1 MKLYFVRHGKTEW
14 NLEGRLQ
21 GAKGDSP
28 LLKESV
34 EQVRELGHYLS
45 DTHFD
50 LVFSSDLPRAKKTT
64 ELIMESQKPKA
75 KVTYTKT
82 LREWQLGKLEGQ
94 KISLIQAIY
103 PKEMDAFR
111 NNLANFRAKDFQAE
125 SVYKTTK
132 RVAEFVKTL
141 KDSDAKNVLIV
152 GHGANL
158 TASIRTLPLV
168 LNLVFFVK
176 QEVLTMLLSL
186 FSKPTISSTSLLNV
200 GMIRPIWM
208 NKTRLAKSS
217 TDFIRQ
223 AILIK
228 GRFLALKKPLKPTT
242 SRASLLLFPPS

>member
-28 LLKESV
+28 LLKESI

-75 KVTYTKT
+75 KVTYTKA

-94 KISLIQAIY
+94 KIALVQAIY

-111 NNLANFRAKDFQAE
+111 HNLANFRANDFQAE
-125 SVYKTTK
+125 SVYQTTK

-158 TASIRTLPLV
+158 TASIRTLLGFKPG
-168 LNLVFFVK
+168 
-176 QEVLTMLLSL
+176 LLRKAGGLDNASV
-186 FSKPTISSTSLLNV
+186 TILETN
-200 GMIRPIWM
+200 
-208 NKTRLAKSS
+208 
-217 TDFIRQ
+217 DFEH
-223 AILIK
+223 
-228 GRFLALKKPLKPTT
+228 FALKCWNDT
-242 SRASLLLFPPS
+242 SYMDEQNKIS

>member
-1 MKLYFVRHGKTEW
+1 
-14 NLEGRLQ
+14 
-21 GAKGDSP
+21 
-28 LLKESV
+28 
-34 EQVRELGHYLS
+34 
-45 DTHFD
+45 
-50 LVFSSDLPRAKKTT
+50 
-64 ELIMESQKPKA
+64 
-75 KVTYTKT
+75 
-82 LREWQLGKLEGQ
+82 
-94 KISLIQAIY
+94 
-103 PKEMDAFR
+103 MDAFR

-158 TASIRTLPLV
+158 TASIRTLLGFEPG
-168 LNLVFFVK
+168 
-176 QEVLTMLLSL
+176 LLRKAGGLDNASV
-186 FSKPTISSTSLLNV
+186 TILETNDFEHFTLKCWNDKS
-200 GMIRPIWM
+200 IWM

>member
-28 LLKESV
+28 LLKESI

-75 KVTYTKT
+75 KVTYTKA

-141 KDSDAKNVLIV
+141 KDSEAKNVLIV

-158 TASIRTLPLV
+158 TASIRTLLGFEPG
-168 LNLVFFVK
+168 
-176 QEVLTMLLSL
+176 LLRKAGGLDNASV
-186 FSKPTISSTSLLNV
+186 TILETNDFEHFTLKCWNDTSY
-200 GMIRPIWM
+200 MDEQ
-208 NKTRLAKSS
+208 NKIS
-217 TDFIRQ
+217 
-223 AILIK
+223 
-228 GRFLALKKPLKPTT
+228 
-242 SRASLLLFPPS
+242 

>member
-75 KVTYTKT
+75 KVTYTKA

-94 KISLIQAIY
+94 KISLVQAIY

-111 NNLANFRAKDFQAE
+111 HNLANFRANDFQAE
-125 SVYKTTK
+125 SVYQTTK

-158 TASIRTLPLV
+158 TASIRTLLGFEPG
-168 LNLVFFVK
+168 
-176 QEVLTMLLSL
+176 LLRKAGGLDNASV
-186 FSKPTISSTSLLNV
+186 TILETNDFEHFTLHL
-200 GMIRPIWM
+200 IWM
-208 NKTRLAKSS
+208 NKTRSAKSS

-223 AILIK
+223 AILNK
-228 GRFLALKKPLKPTT
+228 GRFFALKKPLKPTT
-242 SRASLLLFPPS
+242 SRASLPLFPTRFLWQTV

>member
-75 KVTYTKT
+75 KVTYTKA
-82 LREWQLGKLEGQ
+82 LR
-94 KISLIQAIY
+94 
-103 PKEMDAFR
+103 
-111 NNLANFRAKDFQAE
+111 
-125 SVYKTTK
+125 VYQTTK

-158 TASIRTLPLV
+158 TASIRTLLGFEPG
-168 LNLVFFVK
+168 
-176 QEVLTMLLSL
+176 LLRKAGGLDNASV
-186 FSKPTISSTSLLNV
+186 TILETNDFEHFTLKCWNDTSY
-200 GMIRPIWM
+200 MDEQ
-208 NKTRLAKSS
+208 NKIS
-217 TDFIRQ
+217 
-223 AILIK
+223 
-228 GRFLALKKPLKPTT
+228 
-242 SRASLLLFPPS
+242 

>member
-28 LLKESV
+28 LLKESI

-64 ELIMESQKPKA
+64 ELIMESQKHKA
-75 KVTYTKT
+75 KVTYTKA

-141 KDSDAKNVLIV
+141 KDSDAKNVLVV

-158 TASIRTLPLV
+158 TASIRTLV

-186 FSKPTISSTSLLNV
+186 FSKPMISSTSLLNV

-228 GRFLALKKPLKPTT
+228 GRFLTLKKPLK
-242 SRASLLLFPPS
+242 LLL